1 MKSITYTLLSD
12 GSSDRILMPIL
23 NWLLHQHLPDVA
35 VQGRWADRSRWPNPG
50 ADLTERIALA
60 LHWEPCDLFFIHRD
74 AEKQS
79 WEDRIAEVRMA
90 IEKAKVNRLPVIC
103 VIPVRM
109 AEAWLLSQVDAIRA
123 AAGNEAGTMSLEIP
137 SPKKLEQL
145 PDPKQLLIELLR
157 QASGLSPRRLRDF
170 RAHQRMHDLADRIDD
185 FAYLRELLAFQRLE
199 DELRA
204 AIERLHE

>member
-12 GSSDRILMPIL
+12 GSSDRILMPVL

-35 VQGRWADRSRWPNPG
+35 IQGRWADRSRWPNPG
-50 ADLTERIALA
+50 ADLTERIELA

-79 WEDRIAEVRMA
+79 WEDRVTEVQEA
-90 IEKAKVNRLPVIC
+90 IQKAKLNRPPAVC
-103 VIPVRM
+103 VVPVRM
-109 AEAWLLSQVDAIRA
+109 AEAWLLSQEDAIRA
-123 AAGNEAGTMSLEIP
+123 AAGNAAGTMSLEIP
-137 SPKKLEQL
+137 SSKKLEQL
-145 PDPKQLLIELLR
+145 PNPKQVLIELLR
-157 QASGLSPRRLRDF
+157 QASGLSKKRLRDF

-199 DELRA
+199 DELRTTVKQLR
-204 AIERLHE
+204 E